1 VLTSRPTLC
10 GSCLC
15 VSKSTFLGMS
25 LTCKCEPFTQV
36 AQLVFFFLDEEDF
49 KHLNLFVR
57 EAKLSPYKENI

>member
-1 VLTSRPTLC
+1 
-10 GSCLC
+10 
-15 VSKSTFLGMS
+15 MS

-57 EAKLSPYKENI
+57 EAKLSPYKENIWATNLTVWSKKN